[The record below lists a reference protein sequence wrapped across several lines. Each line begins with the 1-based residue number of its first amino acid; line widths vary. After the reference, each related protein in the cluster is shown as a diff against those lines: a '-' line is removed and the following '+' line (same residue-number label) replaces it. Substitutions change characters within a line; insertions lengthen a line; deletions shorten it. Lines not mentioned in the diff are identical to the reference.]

1 MILSDLSEVDI
12 VTLQSWMSS
21 NICSSLDLVEAYFA
35 RIAAHDSN
43 SSSNGWGVNSVIEM
57 NAKARTIAVARDME
71 RKKGLLR
78 GPLHGIPILVKD
90 NIETGDG
97 MITSAGSLALLDNR
111 PDRDAVLI
119 QRLRDAGAIIL
130 GKTNLSE
137 WANFRSPW
145 STSGWSSRGGLTR
158 NPYMLTRSASGSSSG
173 SASAV
178 AASLCTV
185 AVGTETD
192 GSILSPA
199 AACGLVGL
207 KPGLGEISTVGVVPL
222 AHSQDTAGPIARTV
236 QDCALLYQ
244 VLRKDVACNRDPV
257 IFSDTNRLKGTR
269 VGVLRNQFELHRDA
283 IPIFEKA
290 LDALRDF
297 GVTLVEGIRLPDMAE
312 LGQAELEV
320 LLYEFKYGI
329 NHYLNGLRSKDVPH
343 SLEALIASNSKNS
356 GSVMPWFGQ
365 EYLELAA
372 DRGGLGEKR
381 YLDAKRLCKRLAWT
395 EGLDYMLYKNQLAAC
410 VAPSNNPS
418 GLIDLLTGDHHTGG
432 SSTLAAV
439 AGTPSLTV
447 PTGHIQGLPVGATFF
462 AGPGTESLLLC
473 YGYALETAL
482 AARITPL
489 FKMDIDEKDV

>member
-12 VTLQSWMSS
+12 VTLQSWMGS
-21 NICSSLDLVEAYFA
+21 NICSSLDLVETYFA
-35 RIAAHDSN
+35 RIAAHDSG
-43 SSSNGWGVNSVIEM
+43 SSNNGWGVNSVLEM
-57 NAKARTIAVARDME
+57 NAGARTIAVARDME
-71 RKKGLLR
+71 RKKGLIR

-119 QRLRDAGAIIL
+119 RRLRDAGAIIL

-173 SASAV
+173 SAAAV
-178 AASLCTV
+178 AANLCTV

-222 AHSQDTAGPIARTV
+222 AHSQDTAGPMARTV

-290 LDALRDF
+290 LDALQDY

-312 LGQAELEV
+312 LGEAELEV

-329 NHYLNGLRSKDVPH
+329 NHYLKGLRSKDVPH
-343 SLEALIASNSKNS
+343 SLEALIDSNSKNS

-372 DRGGLGEKR
+372 ERGGLDEER

-395 EGLDYMLYKNQLAAC
+395 EGLDYMLNKNHLAAC

-447 PTGHIQGLPVGATFF
+447 PTGHIQGLPIGATFF
-462 AGPGTESLLLC
+462 SGPGTESLLLC
-473 YGYALETAL
+473 YGYALETVL
-482 AARITPL
+482 AARIAPL
-489 FKMDIDEKDV
+489 FKMDMGE